1 VSTIAG
7 GIPAG
12 LPADTAGI
20 PMLSPG
26 RIALHRA
33 LRHVGFW
40 VGGTILLVVL
50 LGALCAPLL
59 TPHDPATQDLSRRL
73 ADPVWSAAGSRDHPL
88 GTDHLGRDYLALLL
102 YGARISLFIG
112 FATLV
117 ISTLIGATLG
127 ISAGYWGGYVDQ
139 AVNFVLNVRLTLPVV
154 LVALVAVAVLGQS
167 LPLLVAVIGGL
178 LWDRLVIVTRTTTRQ
193 LVGHKFVVAA
203 EAIGSST
210 PRILLRELLP
220 NIMGPLIVI
229 GTLELARAI
238 LMEATL
244 TFLGLG
250 VQPPL
255 TSWGLMIAEA
265 RSQFLFRPWLLAI
278 PGTALVLLIF
288 SINVLGDALRDV
300 TAPEGRA

>member
-1 VSTIAG
+1 VSTLTDDV
-7 GIPAG
+7 PAG
-12 LPADTAGI
+12 LAADSAEV

-40 VGGTILLVVL
+40 VGGSILLVVL

-59 TPHDPATQDLSRRL
+59 TPHDPGTQDLAHRL
-73 ADPVWSAAGSRDHPL
+73 AEPMWSAAGSRDHPL

-112 FATLV
+112 FSTLV
-117 ISTLIGATLG
+117 ISTLIGTTLG
-127 ISAGYWGGYVDQ
+127 VSAGYWGGYVDQ

-167 LPLLVAVIGGL
+167 LPLLVVVIGGL

-210 PRILLRELLP
+210 PRILFREMLP

-288 SINVLGDALRDV
+288 AINLLGDALRDV

>member
-1 VSTIAG
+1 MSAIAG

-12 LPADTAGI
+12 LEADTAGV

-40 VGGTILLVVL
+40 VGGSILLVVL

>member
-1 VSTIAG
+1 MSTIAG

-12 LPADTAGI
+12 LEADTAGV

-40 VGGTILLVVL
+40 VGGSILLVVL

-193 LVGHKFVVAA
+193 LAGHKFVVAA

-220 NIMGPLIVI
+220 NIMAPLIVI